1 MLNYN
6 PNRVSY
12 EIMKYYSVLLV
23 TCPSKTLTLY
33 RNTEL
38 LYVFARYVYSIK
50 KGHCAWSI
58 QALIKLIIQSSTE

>member
-6 PNRVSY
+6 PNRLSY